1 MAGTRAYLINDVNDI
16 KPEWLAGAGRVGI
29 TAGASTPEVLVSDAV
44 ARLRGDGVGVREVH
58 VVEEDVRFA
67 LPQELARMA
76 EERGMTLPARTAMRQ
91 TI

>member
-1 MAGTRAYLINDVNDI
+1 
-16 KPEWLAGAGRVGI
+16 
-29 TAGASTPEVLVSDAV
+29 
-44 ARLRGDGVGVREVH
+44 VREVH

>member
-1 MAGTRAYLINDVNDI
+1 M
-16 KPEWLAGAGRVGI
+16 
-29 TAGASTPEVLVSDAV
+29 LVTQTDEA
-44 ARLRGDGVGVREVH
+44 LRGQGVSVREVH

-67 LPQELARMA
+67 LPQELALMA